1 MQSSSLFKGTPTIK
15 IVDNRGLTVKEID
28 YHRHPDSPNI
38 TNERITRHQYNA
50 RGLLIKS
57 IDPRLYEQQKNGS

>member
-1 MQSSSLFKGTPTIK
+1 MEKNMQSSSLLKGKPTIK
-15 IVDNRGLTVKEID
+15 IVDNRGLTVREID

-50 RGLLIKS
+50 HGLLIKS
-57 IDPRLYEQQKNGS
+57 RLC

>member
-38 TNERITRHQYNA
+38 TNERITRHQ
-50 RGLLIKS
+50 
-57 IDPRLYEQQKNGS
+57 